1 MSKHAFGEVYTPDF
15 KAALSAAKSALA
27 AASDEPP
34 TARRKIDF
42 GSASSTSHVD
52 DPVMSEPVAQA
63 RAYGQ
68 PFFWETGRKSY
79 RRSRYSRS
87 YRPTQRR
94 RFKSR
99 PVKKPVSVL
108 LSQSRALIKK
118 LRRKR

>member
-1 MSKHAFGEVYTPDF
+1 MSKHSLDQLYTPETV
-15 KAALSAAKSALA
+15 ALVSAVEDAHRQAK
-27 AASDEPP
+27 
-34 TARRKIDF
+34 ARRFLDF
-42 GSASSTSHVD
+42 GSASAAASSSAGD
-52 DPVMSEPVAQA
+52 DPRMSEPVAQA

-68 PFFWETGRKSY
+68 PFYWETGRKSY
-79 RRSRYSRS
+79 RRSRYPRS
-87 YRPTQRR
+87 YRPAQRR

>member
-1 MSKHAFGEVYTPDF
+1 MSKHAFDEVYTPET
-15 KAALSAAKSALA
+15 KSALA
-27 AASDEPP
+27 SAFAAASRLDEPP
-34 TARRKIDF
+34 AARRKIEF
-42 GSASSTSHVD
+42 GSSSSSSAGD
-52 DPVMSEPVAQA
+52 DPVMSEHVAQA

-68 PFFWETGRKSY
+68 PFYWETGRKSY

-87 YRPTQRR
+87 YRPAQRR